1 MEWSKIK
8 TILIV
13 VFAIVN
19 IFLFFVY
26 FGDFGSSALSDELI
40 AQTIDVL
47 EIKNVGIDAKLLKNN
62 YESIKVCNV
71 ENSYANMQDVLDATL
86 YQEQVLS
93 GDVDVS
99 RNSFTFTPDEGS
111 SFYNLPSSKVEKALK
126 ESGLLSDVS
135 YRKEKTEDGV
145 YFYLKFEGKV
155 FFDSY
160 IFVRTKDDYVVSI
173 SAYNML
179 GDTVS
184 EGSLAET
191 VSLPEILINFATEN
205 ESAKR
210 IDIVGLR
217 TGYYVGTRSET
228 VRVTASPVWQIKT
241 SDNRVFYYDM
251 RNGDLL
257 K

>member
-1 MEWSKIK
+1 MEWNKIK

-13 VFAIVN
+13 VFAVVN

-26 FGDFGSSALSDELI
+26 YGGFDNGALSDELV
-40 AQTIDVL
+40 AQTVEVL
-47 EIKNVGIDAKLLKNN
+47 ELNNVGIDARLLKNN

-71 ENSYANMQDVLDATL
+71 ENSYANVKDVLDATL
-86 YQEQVLS
+86 YQNSVLS
-93 GDVDVS
+93 GEIDTT
-99 RNSFTFTPDEGS
+99 RHSFTFVPDEGS
-111 SFYNLPSSKVEKALK
+111 SFYGLPSSRAEKALK
-126 ESGLLSDVS
+126 ESGLLADVS
-135 YRKEKTEDGV
+135 YRKEQAEDGI

-160 IFVRTKDDYVVSI
+160 IFVRTKDDKIVSI

-205 ESAKR
+205 SSQSR

-217 TGYYVGTRSET
+217 TGYYVGTRGET
-228 VRVTASPVWQIKT
+228 VRVTAAPVWQIKT
-241 SDNRVFYYDM
+241 ADNKVFYYDM